1 MTMNDIGSGRTI
13 VLMEEAVE
21 LLGLIP
27 EGYYV
32 FITGAHPTWLF
43 KLSHAFKKAGLTH
56 VEFFTVSQ
64 IKNGCL
70 RGRKGCLLI
79 DDEYDI
85 PMKDRMIMW
94 QEQRLLRVR

>member
-1 MTMNDIGSGRTI
+1 MTNDKESGRTTA
-13 VLMEEAVE
+13 LMEEVVE

-27 EGYYV
+27 EGYFV
-32 FITGAHPTWLF
+32 FITGAHSTWLF
-43 KLSHAFKKAGLTH
+43 ELSQAFKEAGLTY

-70 RGRKGCLLI
+70 RGRKGRLLI

>member
-1 MTMNDIGSGRTI
+1 MDDRGSGRTTA
-13 VLMEEAVE
+13 LMEEVVE

-43 KLSHAFKKAGLTH
+43 ELSQAFKEAGLTH

-70 RGRKGCLLI
+70 RGRKGRLLI